1 MIIKS
6 NHDVPLR
13 ELLDLNPKERKV
25 VDLCAGTGRWYVINH
40 PHSLIP
46 V

>member
-1 MIIKS
+1 MIIGS

-13 ELLDLNPKERKV
+13 ELLDNNPKERKV
-25 VDLCAGTGRWYVINH
+25 VDLCAGTGRWYVISH
-40 PHSLIP
+40 PCPFIP